1 VAIGTRVDVHLHLT
15 QYWRDLP
22 GTAYRPDLDYT
33 VRGLLDEL
41 DRAGIGPGLAIPV
54 HQVPDVGAGLEE
66 GRSLRAESGG
76 RLRLVS
82 TVDPGIGDEGVAAA
96 VERWG
101 RTPEL
106 TAIKLF
112 PGYLPFYPHDRRLDP
127 VYEFA
132 VHRKVPVMFHQGDT
146 LERNGRLKFSRPID
160 IDEVAVRW
168 PDLPIVIC
176 HLGNP
181 WVEETAELVYK
192 NANVWTDC
200 SGLLARPTVPYF
212 REMFE
217 RARTRLHQLIVTVG
231 DADRVLYGSDWP
243 LESIATAVDL
253 VATLPI
259 PEDDRERILGGN
271 ARRLFHLDAPAPIS

>member
-1 VAIGTRVDVHLHLT
+1 MGRSDEVAVGPHRGLSTPRSRVAKRETVIGPSPVLGDVAIGTRVDVHLHLT

-112 PGYLPFYPHDRRLDP
+112 PGYLPFYPHD
-127 VYEFA
+127 
-132 VHRKVPVMFHQGDT
+132 
-146 LERNGRLKFSRPID
+146 
-160 IDEVAVRW
+160 
-168 PDLPIVIC
+168 
-176 HLGNP
+176 
-181 WVEETAELVYK
+181 
-192 NANVWTDC
+192 
-200 SGLLARPTVPYF
+200 
-212 REMFE
+212 
-217 RARTRLHQLIVTVG
+217 
-231 DADRVLYGSDWP
+231 
-243 LESIATAVDL
+243 
-253 VATLPI
+253 
-259 PEDDRERILGGN
+259 
-271 ARRLFHLDAPAPIS
+271 